1 MGVDDSA
8 SLSAWG
14 HVDTFQALKNI
25 LRPECLYHWVV
36 RPQRAR
42 SGPERILAKT
52 KIAELEDGFKTAAIA
67 VGTALGNLAH
77 KVGIGTAPK
86 AKKKA
91 AKKAAVKKAPASKK
105 KAAPKKKVVAKKVA
119 SQKAAP
125 KRTSPQKAKSSA
137 KKK

>member
-1 MGVDDSA
+1 M
-8 SLSAWG
+8 
-14 HVDTFQALKNI
+14 
-25 LRPECLYHWVV
+25 
-36 RPQRAR
+36 
-42 SGPERILAKT
+42 AKT

-91 AKKAAVKKAPASKK
+91 AVKKAPASKE
-105 KAAPKKKVVAKKVA
+105 KAAPKKKVIAKKVA
-119 SQKAAP
+119 SKKAAP
-125 KRTSPQKAKSSA
+125 KRTSPKKAKSSA